1 MRVLVLGGTLFLS
14 AQIAREA
21 ATRGHEVTCVARGR
35 SGQVPEGVRLL
46 SIDRET
52 PGALDVLADDHF
64 DAVID
69 VARAASRWVVD
80 ALDVLADRTQHWTF
94 VSSISV
100 YADSATVG
108 QSTEASLREP
118 IWEPAHDRTELTSER
133 YGSIKVASEI
143 SVRERMGEQRSFV
156 VRPGLITG
164 PSDPSDRFGYWTA
177 RFARGGRAIIPD
189 ATHQPI
195 QHIDVRDL
203 AAWIIT
209 SAEARLTGTYDAIG
223 PITDL
228 GSILQETAQLVG
240 PTDLE
245 LIPIPPATLTES
257 GFTPWSGPKSLPLWL
272 PTEEHGLVTHDPTPA
287 LAAGLKPRPL
297 SDTVHATLTDEQ
309 SRGLNRPRKAGLTS
323 AEEHEILERH
333 L

>member
-14 AQIAREA
+14 AQIARDA
-21 ATRGHEVTCVARGR
+21 VARGHEVTCVARGR

-46 SIDRET
+46 CVDREHH
-52 PGALDVLADDHF
+52 GALEVLADDQF

-80 ALDVLADRTQHWTF
+80 ALDVLADRAQHWTF
-94 VSSISV
+94 VSSISA

-108 QSTEASLREP
+108 QTIEAPLREP
-118 IWEPAHDRTELTSER
+118 IWEPANDLTELTAER
-133 YGSIKVASEI
+133 YGSIKVASEK
-143 SVRERMGEQRSFV
+143 SVRERVGEQRSFV

-164 PSDPSDRFGYWTA
+164 PADPSDRFGYWAA

-189 ATHQPI
+189 TPHQPI

-209 SAEARLTGTYDAIG
+209 AAETGLTGTYDAVG

-228 GSILQETAQLVG
+228 GSLLQETAQLVG
-240 PTDLE
+240 TTDLE
-245 LIPIPPATLTES
+245 PIPIAPETLTES
-257 GFTPWSGPKSLPLWL
+257 GVTPWAGPKSLPLWL
-272 PTEEHGLVTHDPTPA
+272 PTEEHGLVTHDPAPA
-287 LAAGLKPRPL
+287 LAAGLTPRPL
-297 SDTVHATLTDEQ
+297 ADTVHATLADERR
-309 SRGLNRPRKAGLTS
+309 RGLGRPRKAGLT
-323 AEEHEILERH
+323 ATEEQQLLDRGF
-333 L
+333 